1 MHACLL
7 QIYNHA
13 FTLFIFCNLS
23 SKIGRDHVHA
33 MLFIQR
39 PIFHHDHVM
48 HSAIFWFHV
57 LELPNGIQTADR

>member
-1 MHACLL
+1 MLVYCK
-7 QIYNHA
+7 
-13 FTLFIFCNLS
+13 FTIMLHLYLFYCNLS

-39 PIFHHDHVM
+39 PIFCHAHVM
-48 HSAIFWFHV
+48 HSAMFWFHV